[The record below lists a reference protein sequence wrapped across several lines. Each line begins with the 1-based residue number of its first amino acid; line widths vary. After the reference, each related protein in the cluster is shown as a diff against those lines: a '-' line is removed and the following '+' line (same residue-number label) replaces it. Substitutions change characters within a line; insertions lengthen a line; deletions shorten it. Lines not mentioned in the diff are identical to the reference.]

1 MEGYE
6 IEITE
11 PSGEFPLID
20 LGRDIEVK
28 GRIKGK
34 IDRDL
39 SLKVEL
45 FDREGRLLRYA
56 CQNRLKDTSI
66 DLNYPGLVT
75 YKEELDP
82 KKTVFPRALR
92 LTALYFVWSAIYL
105 LGRFAAG
112 QVSTADDLLD
122 LLIQGYYHLWFL
134 PAMVLCTLALPP
146 VHSML
151 HGKKLD
157 PVYPLLLILAYPVL
171 YTTVGYC
178 FSRES
183 KLFQL
188 TRVFNREFFLY
199 VGYALWGAWLDAHP
213 MPKKLRWIAPPV
225 WLLVSALAAAV
236 NIRSSMSKGYVDGVL
251 FDYFSVSTFLQASAI
266 LCFFLTWKDRP
277 SRPGKL
283 LPALS
288 DATLGVYLVHPML
301 IGIVEKT
308 GLLPENMEP
317 LLRLTLLFLILVALS
332 FPLVMLAK
340 KIPLV
345 RKLM

>member
-1 MEGYE
+1 MRRTELDLCR
-6 IEITE
+6 ITACVSVILIHAV
-11 PSGEFPLID
+11 SGFFDFSARFSFVMFLASSLRGFVPLFFMVSGI
-20 LGRDIEVK
+20 LY
-28 GRIKGK
+28 
-34 IDRDL
+34 
-39 SLKVEL
+39 
-45 FDREGRLLRYA
+45 LR
-56 CQNRLKDTSI
+56 R
-66 DLNYPGLVT
+66 
-75 YKEELDP
+75 EELDP

-157 PVYPLLLILAYPVL
+157 PVYPLLLVLAYPVL

-213 MPKKLRWIAPPV
+213 MSKKLRWVAPPV
-225 WLLVSALAAAV
+225 WLLVSVLAAAV
-236 NIRSSMSKGYVDGVL
+236 NIHSSMNRGYVDGVL
-251 FDYFSVSTFLQASAI
+251 FDSFSASTFLQATAI

-277 SRPGKL
+277 PRPGKL

-288 DATLGVYLVHPML
+288 DAALGVYLIHPML
-301 IGIVEKT
+301 LGIVEKT

-317 LLRLTLLFLILVALS
+317 LLKLTLLFLILLAVC